1 MKVIVT
7 GGSGFIGGRIVRRLL
22 ENGHEVHVLGR
33 TEPKEETGFVFHQ
46 VDLAKETIPEA
57 ACKDASACFHIAAKA
72 GIWGS
77 ASSYHAAN
85 VLATRRVLDACRA
98 QNINFLIHTSSPSV
112 VFSGEPFRGAD
123 ESLPYGNNWLCHYA
137 RTKAEAEREVLGAN
151 GKNGLKTLALR
162 PHLVW
167 GPGDPHL
174 LPKAV
179 ARHMAGKLRIVGS
192 GENRMDLT
200 HVDNVAHAHILALD
214 ALASGRHPG
223 GQAYFIS
230 QNDPI
235 ALWKWLN
242 QLFSHLDLPP
252 LSKKISFRSSYS
264 LGFML
269 ELMWKGLRLT
279 GEPPMTRFV
288 AVQLAKDHWFSI
300 DAARRDLGYE
310 PIVSMEDGLSD
321 TVDWLKASIKGLG

>member
-7 GGSGFIGGRIVRRLL
+7 GGSGFIGGRVVRRLL

-33 TEPKEETGFVFHQ
+33 TTPKEESGSAFHQ
-46 VDLAKETIPEA
+46 VDLARETIPEVI
-57 ACKDASACFHIAAKA
+57 CKGADAVFHIAAKA

-85 VLATRRVLDACRA
+85 VLATRQVLEVCRTHC
-98 QNINFLIHTSSPSV
+98 IDILIHTSSPSV

-123 ESLPYGNNWLCHYA
+123 ESLPYGSNWLCHYA

-151 GKNGLKTLALR
+151 GKNGLRTLALR

-174 LPKAV
+174 LPKAI

-200 HVDNVAHAHILALD
+200 HIDNVAHAHILALD
-214 ALASGRHPG
+214 ALASGRHSG

-230 QNDPI
+230 QNDPV

-242 QLFSHLDLPP
+242 HLFSHLDLPP
-252 LSKKISFRSSYS
+252 LSKKISFRSAYS

-269 ELMWKGLRLT
+269 ELTWKVLRLT

-310 PIVSMEDGLSD
+310 PIVSMEDGLRD
-321 TVDWLKASIKGLG
+321 TVDWLKTSVKGLG

>member
-1 MKVIVT
+1 MKVLVT
-7 GGSGFIGGRIVRRLL
+7 GGSGFIGGRVVRRLL

-33 TEPKEETGFVFHQ
+33 TTPNEETGSVFHQ
-46 VDLAKETIPEA
+46 VDLARETIPEVI
-57 ACKDASACFHIAAKA
+57 CKGVDAVFHIAAKA
-72 GIWGS
+72 GVWGS

-85 VLATRRVLDACRA
+85 VLATRQVLEACRTHGI
-98 QNINFLIHTSSPSV
+98 NILIHTSSPSV

-123 ESLPYGNNWLCHYA
+123 ESLPYGRNWLCHYA

-174 LPKAV
+174 LPKAM
-179 ARHMAGKLRIVGS
+179 ARHMAGNLRIVGS

-214 ALASGRHPG
+214 ALASGRHSG

-230 QNDPI
+230 QDDPV

-242 QLFSHLDLPP
+242 HLFSHLDLPP
-252 LSKKISFRSSYS
+252 LSKKISFRSAYS

-269 ELMWKGLRLT
+269 ELTWKVLRLT

-310 PIVSMEDGLSD
+310 PIVSMEDGLRD
-321 TVDWLKASIKGLG
+321 TVDWLKASVKGLG

>member
-1 MKVIVT
+1 MKVLVT
-7 GGSGFIGGRIVRRLL
+7 GGSGFIGGRVVRRLL
-22 ENGHEVHVLGR
+22 ENGHEVHVIGR
-33 TEPKEETGFVFHQ
+33 TTPKEETSSVFHQ
-46 VDLAKETIPEA
+46 VDLARETIPEVICQGVEA
-57 ACKDASACFHIAAKA
+57 VFHIAAKA
-72 GIWGS
+72 GVWGS

-85 VLATRRVLDACRA
+85 VSATRQILEACRTHSI
-98 QNINFLIHTSSPSV
+98 NILIHTSSPSV
-112 VFSGEPFRGAD
+112 VFSGESFRGAN
-123 ESLPYGNNWLCHYA
+123 ESLPYGSNWLCHYA
-137 RTKAEAEREVLGAN
+137 RTKAEAEREVLAAN
-151 GKNGLKTLALR
+151 GKSGLKTLALR

-174 LPKAV
+174 LPKAIV
-179 ARHMAGKLRIVGS
+179 RHMAGKLRIVGS

-214 ALASGRHPG
+214 ALASGRHSG

-230 QNDPI
+230 QDDPV

-242 QLFSHLDLPP
+242 NLFPLLDLPP
-252 LSKKISFRSSYS
+252 LSKKISFRSAYS
-264 LGFML
+264 LGFIL
-269 ELMWKGLRLT
+269 ELTWKVLRLT

-310 PIVSMEDGLSD
+310 PIVSMEDGLRD
-321 TVDWLKASIKGLG
+321 TVDWLKASVKGLG

>member
-33 TEPKEETGFVFHQ
+33 TRPKEETGFVFHQ
-46 VDLAKETIPEA
+46 VDLAKETIPEV
-57 ACKDASACFHIAAKA
+57 ACKGAGACFHIAAKA

-85 VLATRRVLDACRA
+85 VLATRRVLKICRTHSI
-98 QNINFLIHTSSPSV
+98 NILIHTSSPSV
-112 VFSGEPFRGAD
+112 VFSGEPFRGAN
-123 ESLPYGNNWLCHYA
+123 ESLPYGSNWLCHYA

-167 GPGDPHL
+167 GRGDPHL

-200 HVDNVAHAHILALD
+200 HVDNVAHAHIRALD

-230 QNDPI
+230 QNDPVP
-235 ALWKWLN
+235 LWKWLN

-269 ELMWKGLRLT
+269 ELTWKVLRLT

-300 DAARRDLGYE
+300 DAARRDLGYD
-310 PIVSMEDGLSD
+310 PIVSMEDGLRD
-321 TVDWLKASIKGLG
+321 TVDWLKTSVKGLG

>member
-1 MKVIVT
+1 MKVLVT
-7 GGSGFIGGRIVRRLL
+7 GGSGFIGGRVVRRLL
-22 ENGHEVHVLGR
+22 ENGHEVHVIGR
-33 TEPKEETGFVFHQ
+33 TTPKEETSSVFHQ
-46 VDLAKETIPEA
+46 VDLARETIPEVI
-57 ACKDASACFHIAAKA
+57 CQGVDAVFHIAAKA
-72 GIWGS
+72 GVWGS

-85 VLATRRVLDACRA
+85 VSATRQILEACRTHSI
-98 QNINFLIHTSSPSV
+98 NILIHTSSPSV
-112 VFSGEPFRGAD
+112 VFSGESFRGAD
-123 ESLPYGNNWLCHYA
+123 ESLPYGSNWLCHYA
-137 RTKAEAEREVLGAN
+137 RTKAEAEREVLAAN
-151 GKNGLKTLALR
+151 GKSGLKTLALR

-174 LPKAV
+174 LPKAI

-192 GENRMDLT
+192 GENHMDLT

-214 ALASGRHPG
+214 ALASGRHSG

-230 QNDPI
+230 QDDPV

-242 QLFSHLDLPP
+242 HLFSHLDLPP
-252 LSKKISFRSSYS
+252 LSKKVSFRSAHS
-264 LGFML
+264 LGFVL
-269 ELMWKGLRLT
+269 ELIWKVLRLT

-310 PIVSMEDGLSD
+310 PIVSMKDGLSD
-321 TVDWLKASIKGLG
+321 TVDWLKASVKGLG

>member
-1 MKVIVT
+1 MKVLVT
-7 GGSGFIGGRIVRRLL
+7 GGSGFIGGRVVRRLL
-22 ENGHEVHVLGR
+22 ENGHEVHVIGR
-33 TEPKEETGFVFHQ
+33 TTPKEETGSVFHQ
-46 VDLAKETIPEA
+46 VDLARETIPEVI
-57 ACKDASACFHIAAKA
+57 CQGVDAVFHIAAKA
-72 GIWGS
+72 GVWGS
-77 ASSYHAAN
+77 ASSYYAAN
-85 VLATRRVLDACRA
+85 VSATRQILEACRTHSI
-98 QNINFLIHTSSPSV
+98 NILIHTSSPSV
-112 VFSGEPFRGAD
+112 VFSGESFRGAN
-123 ESLPYGNNWLCHYA
+123 ESLPYGSNWLCHYA
-137 RTKAEAEREVLGAN
+137 RTKAEAEREVLAAN
-151 GKNGLKTLALR
+151 GKSGLKTLALR

-174 LPKAV
+174 LPKAI

-192 GENRMDLT
+192 GENHMDLT

-214 ALASGRHPG
+214 ALASGRHSG

-230 QNDPI
+230 QDDPV

-242 QLFSHLDLPP
+242 HLFSHLDLPP
-252 LSKKISFRSSYS
+252 LSKKVSFRSAHS

-269 ELMWKGLRLT
+269 ELTWKVLRLT

-310 PIVSMEDGLSD
+310 PIVSMKDGLSD
-321 TVDWLKASIKGLG
+321 TVDWLKASVKGLG

>member
-1 MKVIVT
+1 MKILVT
-7 GGSGFIGGRIVRRLL
+7 GGSGFIGGRVVRRLL
-22 ENGHEVHVLGR
+22 ENGHEVHVLAR
-33 TEPKEETGFVFHQ
+33 TTPKEETGSVFHQ
-46 VDLAKETIPEA
+46 VDLARETIPEVI
-57 ACKDASACFHIAAKA
+57 CKGVDAVFHIAAKA
-72 GIWGS
+72 GVWGS

-85 VLATRRVLDACRA
+85 VLATRQVLETCRTHGI
-98 QNINFLIHTSSPSV
+98 NILIHTSSPSV

-123 ESLPYGNNWLCHYA
+123 ESLPYGRNWLCHYA

-174 LPKAV
+174 LPKAI

-214 ALASGRHPG
+214 ALASGRHSG

-230 QNDPI
+230 QDDPV

-242 QLFSHLDLPP
+242 HLFSHLDLPP
-252 LSKKISFRSSYS
+252 LSKKISFRSAYS

-269 ELMWKGLRLT
+269 ELTWKVLRLT
-279 GEPPMTRFV
+279 SEPPMTRFV

-310 PIVSMEDGLSD
+310 PIVSMEDGLRD
-321 TVDWLKASIKGLG
+321 TVDWLKASVKGLG

>member
-33 TEPKEETGFVFHQ
+33 TTPKEESGSVFHQ
-46 VDLAKETIPEA
+46 VDLARETIPEVI
-57 ACKDASACFHIAAKA
+57 CKGADACFHIAAKA

-85 VLATRRVLDACRA
+85 VLATRQVLEACHTHGI
-98 QNINFLIHTSSPSV
+98 NILIHTSSPSV

-123 ESLPYGNNWLCHYA
+123 ESLPYGSNWLCHYA

-174 LPKAV
+174 LPKAI

-214 ALASGRHPG
+214 ALASGRHSG

-230 QNDPI
+230 QDDPV

-242 QLFSHLDLPP
+242 HLFSHLDLPP
-252 LSKKISFRSSYS
+252 LSKKISFRSAYS

-269 ELMWKGLRLT
+269 ELTWKVLRLT

-310 PIVSMEDGLSD
+310 PIVSMEDGLRG
-321 TVDWLKASIKGLG
+321 TVDWLKVSVKGLG